1 VKAIVT
7 GVLIAVFALAGC
19 STEPSDEE
27 LALDY
32 AYNAC
37 LLWSEASD
45 LPEEIGAAYDDPRDS
60 YVYWRSYEIG
70 VVEARTP
77 ANQAAALDS
86 TWDRLATS
94 IGDLAV
100 AVGSL
105 TASWRAD
112 DTSAVFA
119 DVADLPIAEEMSRG
133 FGLVGSECAR
143 VNDVLALTQEPNASG
158 DTSNSN
164 DNGSTNREAEAILT
178 AVAGVVSIAL
188 FVAVLWFVWWMA
200 GRKNRNQTLYIILA
214 IFFPLIMIIAVLVQ
228 KKLPD
233 PQSVSG
239 EHEEY
244 DDKGESDGA
253 NSRH

>member
-1 VKAIVT
+1 MKAIVT
-7 GVLIAVFALAGC
+7 GVLVVVFALAGC

-32 AYNAC
+32 AYSAC
-37 LLWSEASD
+37 LRIDEASAS
-45 LPEEIGAAYDDPRDS
+45 LGSEWAIERYTF
-60 YVYWRSYEIG
+60 WRSHETG
-70 VVEARTP
+70 LVEARTP
-77 ANQAAALDS
+77 ANQAAALDPAW
-86 TWDRLATS
+86 TGLAS
-94 IGDLAV
+94 AIGEYAATV
-100 AVGSL
+100 SL
-105 TASWRAD
+105 LNSSWRAEG
-112 DTSAVFA
+112 TSSLLA
-119 DVADLPIAEEMSRG
+119 DVLNDALRDEIPRRL
-133 FGLVGSECAR
+133 GLVESECAR

-158 DTSNSN
+158 AMSNSN

-233 PQSVSG
+233 PESAA
-239 EHEEY
+239 EEDASTTTPGPNPSDSPPG
-244 DDKGESDGA
+244 DDS
-253 NSRH
+253 

>member
-1 VKAIVT
+1 MRAVVT
-7 GVLIAVFALAGC
+7 SVLVVMFALAGC
-19 STEPSDEE
+19 STPSAEPSDEE

-32 AYNAC
+32 AYSAC
-37 LLWSEASD
+37 LQVDEARAF
-45 LPEEIGAAYDDPRDS
+45 PGGEQVVERYAA
-60 YVYWRSYEIG
+60 WRSYETG
-70 VVEARTP
+70 LVEARTL
-77 ANQAAALDS
+77 ANQAAALDPS
-86 TWDRLATS
+86 WTRLAGAL
-94 IGDLAV
+94 GDFTV
-100 AVGSL
+100 AVGDLNS
-105 TASWRAD
+105 SWRAQGLSID
-112 DTSAVFA
+112 ASDILTVP
-119 DVADLPIAEEMSRG
+119 LAEEISRG
-133 FGLVGSECAR
+133 ISSTEVECAR

-158 DTSNSN
+158 ATSNSN

-228 KKLPD
+228 RKLPD
-233 PQSVSG
+233 PQPFSG